1 MDSLREI
8 CEEYNVTIFD
18 ALDLYYM
25 FGYDWLPDNNKALCE
40 LRKVYKKAQLP
51 YLKMEATGEPES
63 VLVSS
68 AQELLG
74 YKDGPKEY
82 YISYSLSHFVNI
94 EELCESPVKDKLA
107 LTASIAY
114 HLLSMGETYQTIT
127 LMPVSVFES
136 FTDKMTCQEFLS
148 YYSLIVHTK
157 QEKTV
162 DFMEACANRDVSG
175 VEINVIE
182 YMSHSVRHEK
192 KQENIETAKTVGKI
206 GAKVGYGIG
215 MHFVTKAAAPIA
227 GPVTIIV
234 AVCAGVDLLAVI
246 VGLFCGWSFTWFF
259 GALGAAGLCYVV
271 WSWWV
276 EAVSHPV
283 RTLLCIWTGIPATVI
298 CVGCFVVN
306 IVKAI
311 AGAFA

>member
-1 MDSLREI
+1 MNSLREI
-8 CEEYNVTIFD
+8 CDEYNVTLFD

-25 FGYDWLPDNNKALCE
+25 YGYEELPDTDKALSS
-40 LRKVYKKAQLP
+40 LRKVYRKAQLP
-51 YLKMEATGEPES
+51 YLKMEATGESES

-82 YISYSLSHFVNI
+82 YISYSLSHFVSINP
-94 EELCESPVKDKLA
+94 LSESPNKDKLA
-107 LTASIAY
+107 LTASIVY
-114 HLLSMGETYQTIT
+114 HLLSIGETYQTIT
-127 LMPVSVFES
+127 LMPEFVFEN

-148 YYSLIVHTK
+148 YYALIVQTK

-162 DFMEACANRDVSG
+162 DFVEVCANRDVSG
-175 VEINVIE
+175 VEICVKE

-227 GPVTIIV
+227 GAVTIVV
-234 AVCAGVDLLAVI
+234 AVCAGIDLLAVI
-246 VGLFCGWSFTWFF
+246 VGLICGWSFTWFF
-259 GALGAAGLCYVV
+259 GVLGAVGLCYVI
-271 WSWWV
+271 WSWWI
-276 EAVSHPV
+276 EAVSHPI
-283 RTLLCIWTGIPATVI
+283 RTLLCMWTGIPSTVI
-298 CVGCFVVN
+298 CIGCFVVN